1 MTNPIHA
8 QLQPGS
14 RIGGSLVFDL
24 RMSWRG
30 LRINTLCNAL
40 SKPHERES
48 FKSDEEDFMARFALT
63 EAERAMVRQR
73 DFSGLLEAGGNIYYL
88 IKLGAV
94 TGNGLY
100 RIGAR
105 MRGETYEEFLATRNV
120 PDSV

>member
-30 LRINTLCNAL
+30 LRINMMCNAL
-40 SKPHERES
+40 TKPHERES
-48 FKSDEEDFMARFALT
+48 FKSNEENFMDRFELT

-88 IKLGAV
+88 MKLGAV

-105 MRGETYEEFLATRNV
+105 MRSETYEEFLATRNV
-120 PDSV
+120 PESV